1 MNTRTILT
9 VGAVAVASSL
19 TTVATLAIVRPAPVY
34 AMPAQ
39 GTSGL
44 TLYAYHRDGND
55 QKDQGFIFFDQKSGD
70 IWVYDNENV
79 KEHYR
84 VKAMG
89 QALEVVK

>member
-1 MNTRTILT
+1 MSTRTILT
-9 VGAVAVASSL
+9 AGVVAVASSL
-19 TTVATLAIVRPAPVY
+19 TTVATIAIIQPAPVH

-44 TLYAYHRDGND
+44 TLYAYHRDSND

-70 IWVYDNENV
+70 IWVYDNENA

-89 QALEVVK
+89 QKLEVVK